1 LGTPGCRQ
9 FERESQ
15 TPMFMRVPRSTR
27 LLAIPKG
34 PTMEILYER
43 VAAID
48 VGKKIVAVAVRTPG
62 ERAGKRRQEVRKFN
76 TFHQTLAEMVAWLVS
91 ERITHVTMEATG
103 VIRGANMT
111 NWTSPRWC
119 RGGRVCDGGWPAWRW
134 RCVTDRGRRVAVAGR
149 DGGAASGFRR
159 GRLGGRAVVRRRARG
174 GGV

>member
-1 LGTPGCRQ
+1 MGTPGCRQ

-15 TPMFMRVPRSTR
+15 TLMFMRVPRSTR

-76 TFHQTLAEMVAWLVS
+76 TYYQTLIKMVAWLVS
-91 ERITHVTMEATG
+91 ERITHVTIEATG
-103 VIRGANMT
+103 VIRGREGAV
-111 NWTSPRWC
+111 RH
-119 RGGRVCDGGWPAWRW
+119 
-134 RCVTDRGRRVAVAGR
+134 GRRGM
-149 DGGAASGFRR
+149 F
-159 GRLGGRAVVRRRARG
+159 
-174 GGV
+174 